1 MSVMTT
7 PHKPERLK
15 YKSSLVIFFL
25 YNEVIHSRAA
35 LGTQNIFFTF
45 HSLLCTLNF
54 KKIKIKSKKFKSFL
68 LPHNRNRPLFGTIIR
83 QTSSKHSL
91 FNSPDIYIS
100 AYMDTI

>member
-54 KKIKIKSKKFKSFL
+54 KKINIKSKKCRVK
-68 LPHNRNRPLFGTIIR
+68 
-83 QTSSKHSL
+83 SSKV
-91 FNSPDIYIS
+91 FY
-100 AYMDTI
+100 YRTIVTVPCLGPS